1 MKFDNISG
9 FWILIG
15 TCSFMID
22 KMISIYN
29 GKSDSTFLN
38 YEKRQLY
45 FDMTREGFDQTPLS
59 NP

>member
-1 MKFDNISG
+1 MKILEKMHFKDIKG

-29 GKSDSTFLN
+29 GKSDCIFLN
-38 YEKRQLY
+38 YEKR
-45 FDMTREGFDQTPLS
+45 
-59 NP
+59 